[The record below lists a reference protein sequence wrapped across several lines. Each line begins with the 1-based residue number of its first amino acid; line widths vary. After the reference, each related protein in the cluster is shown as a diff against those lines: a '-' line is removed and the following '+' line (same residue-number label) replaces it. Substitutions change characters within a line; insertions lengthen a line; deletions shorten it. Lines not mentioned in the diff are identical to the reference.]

1 MTEVVNFRMNSVI
14 KDSFKKVCKSHN
26 MSMSSRI
33 NDLIIEFMKD
43 FESQDIVTVPDH
55 LRNNSRT
62 YINPHNFPDKAKS
75 QSYFPD
81 NFKTETSWRPNLFGW
96 EKIKFDELQK

>member
-14 KDSFKKVCKSHN
+14 KDSFKKICKSHN

-43 FESQDIVTVPDH
+43 FKIEDKKEVTKTKKVIDW
-55 LRNNSRT
+55 R
-62 YINPHNFPDKAKS
+62 DKLYVS
-75 QSYFPD
+75 
-81 NFKTETSWRPNLFGW
+81 
-96 EKIKFDELQK
+96 

>member
-33 NDLIIEFMKD
+33 NDMIIEFMK
-43 FESQDIVTVPDH
+43 F
-55 LRNNSRT
+55 
-62 YINPHNFPDKAKS
+62 
-75 QSYFPD
+75 
-81 NFKTETSWRPNLFGW
+81 
-96 EKIKFDELQK
+96 

>member
-1 MTEVVNFRMNSVI
+1 MTDVVNFRMNSVI

-43 FESQDIVTVPDH
+43 FKIEDKKEVTKKTKKVVDW
-55 LRNNSRT
+55 R
-62 YINPHNFPDKAKS
+62 DKLYVS
-75 QSYFPD
+75 
-81 NFKTETSWRPNLFGW
+81 
-96 EKIKFDELQK
+96 

>member
-43 FESQDIVTVPDH
+43 FKIEDKKKVTKKTKKVVDW
-55 LRNNSRT
+55 R
-62 YINPHNFPDKAKS
+62 DKLYVS
-75 QSYFPD
+75 
-81 NFKTETSWRPNLFGW
+81 
-96 EKIKFDELQK
+96 

>member
-43 FESQDIVTVPDH
+43 FKIEDKKEVTKKTKKVVDWRDKLYVSQQYNED
-55 LRNNSRT
+55 
-62 YINPHNFPDKAKS
+62 YK
-75 QSYFPD
+75 
-81 NFKTETSWRPNLFGW
+81 E
-96 EKIKFDELQK
+96 

>member
-14 KDSFKKVCKSHN
+14 KDSFKKICKSHN

-43 FESQDIVTVPDH
+43 FKIEDKKEVTKKTKKVIDW
-55 LRNNSRT
+55 R
-62 YINPHNFPDKAKS
+62 DKLYVS
-75 QSYFPD
+75 
-81 NFKTETSWRPNLFGW
+81 
-96 EKIKFDELQK
+96 

>member
-14 KDSFKKVCKSHN
+14 KDSFKKICKSHN

-43 FESQDIVTVPDH
+43 FKIENKKVEVKKKTKKVIDWRDKLYVSQW
-55 LRNNSRT
+55 
-62 YINPHNFPDKAKS
+62 INED
-75 QSYFPD
+75 Y
-81 NFKTETSWRPNLFGW
+81 
-96 EKIKFDELQK
+96 

>member
-43 FESQDIVTVPDH
+43 FKIEDKKEVTKKTKKVIDWRDKLYVSQQYNED
-55 LRNNSRT
+55 
-62 YINPHNFPDKAKS
+62 Y
-75 QSYFPD
+75 
-81 NFKTETSWRPNLFGW
+81 
-96 EKIKFDELQK
+96 

>member
-43 FESQDIVTVPDH
+43 FKIEDKKEVTKKTKKVVDW
-55 LRNNSRT
+55 R
-62 YINPHNFPDKAKS
+62 DKLYVS
-75 QSYFPD
+75 
-81 NFKTETSWRPNLFGW
+81 
-96 EKIKFDELQK
+96 

>member
-43 FESQDIVTVPDH
+43 FKIEDKKEVTKKTKKVIDW
-55 LRNNSRT
+55 R
-62 YINPHNFPDKAKS
+62 DKLYVS
-75 QSYFPD
+75 
-81 NFKTETSWRPNLFGW
+81 
-96 EKIKFDELQK
+96 

>member
-43 FESQDIVTVPDH
+43 FKIEDKKEVTKKTKKVIDWRDKLYVSQQYNED
-55 LRNNSRT
+55 
-62 YINPHNFPDKAKS
+62 YK
-75 QSYFPD
+75 
-81 NFKTETSWRPNLFGW
+81 E
-96 EKIKFDELQK
+96 